1 MYIGM
6 YLYNRY
12 QTGRLSSVTLVL
24 RHYCNTVTMT
34 LVSWCRN
41 TKVTLHQI
49 WYTLKYHQFCSK
61 FEKKAFFIGSN
72 LKNHHFPPKIWKK
85 SSIATKI
92 WKTSFLAK
100 FEKKIFLG
108 CFFLNHNFL
117 KKFGKS
123 IFIMKNR
130 HFSPKNLKN
139 HQYLLKFENS
149 PVSL

>member
-1 MYIGM
+1 MTSHQRQIITFFSHETLKKSISVYCV
-6 YLYNRY
+6 Y
-12 QTGRLSSVTLVL
+12 RLSSVTLVL

-100 FEKKIFLG
+100 FEKKK
-108 CFFLNHNFL
+108 FFLDDFF
-117 KKFGKS
+117 KII
-123 IFIMKNR
+123 IFWINLENQ
-130 HFSPKNLKN
+130 FSSWKIVIFP
-139 HQYLLKFENS
+139 QIF
-149 PVSL
+149 